1 MKAAA
6 SRDTDP
12 AGRLRVQRA
21 LVRDLP
27 GLESF
32 IAAYTGDGTLLPRT
46 LANLRTH
53 RAEFRLVWDGDRLV
67 GCGALQRVDGT
78 LAEVRSLAVHP
89 EWQGAGLGSML
100 VRALVRDAA
109 RLGIQRVF
117 CLTRRV
123 DFFARLGFGIVPT
136 ATFPHKIWNDC
147 RVCPLFNQ
155 CDEVAMQRWVP
166 ATVPAETFSK
176 ERRTAWLPDRAG
188 RRTGRSIPKSTS

>member
-1 MKAAA
+1 MKAALW
-6 SRDTDP
+6 REFDP
-12 AGRLRVQRA
+12 AGRLRIQRA

-27 GLESF
+27 AMESF
-32 IAAYTGDGTLLPRT
+32 IAMYTGDGTLLPRS
-46 LANLRTH
+46 LANLRMH

-67 GCGALQRVDGT
+67 GCGALQRVDET

-100 VRALVRDAA
+100 VRALLRDAS
-109 RLGIQRVF
+109 RLGIPRVF
-117 CLTRRV
+117 CLTRRM

-147 RVCPLFNQ
+147 RVCPRFDR

-166 ATVPAETFSK
+166 AAVPAHSSEGGPT
-176 ERRTAWLPDRAG
+176 WPLDRPG

>member
-6 SRDTDP
+6 FRDTDP
-12 AGRLRVQRA
+12 AGRLRIQRA

-27 GLESF
+27 ALESF

-46 LANLRTH
+46 HANLRTH
-53 RAEFRLVWDGDRLV
+53 RSEFRLVWDGERLV
-67 GCGALQRVDGT
+67 GCGALQPVDGT

-100 VRALVRDAA
+100 VRALLRDAA
-109 RLGIQRVF
+109 RQGIQRVF

-123 DFFARLGFGIVPT
+123 DFFARLGFVVVPT

-147 RVCPLFNQ
+147 RVCPLFDH

-166 ATVPAETFSK
+166 ATLPAGPPSK
-176 ERRTAWLPDRAG
+176 ESTWLPDRPG
-188 RRTGRSIPKSTS
+188 RRTGRSIPRSTS